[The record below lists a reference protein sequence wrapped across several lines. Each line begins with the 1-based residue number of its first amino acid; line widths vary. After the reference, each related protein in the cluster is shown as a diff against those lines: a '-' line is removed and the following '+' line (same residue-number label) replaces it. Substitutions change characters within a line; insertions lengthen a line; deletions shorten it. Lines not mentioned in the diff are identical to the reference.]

1 VRIPLSAPDVQ
12 EEEIA
17 AVAEVLRTPHLS
29 LGPKLA
35 EFEQN
40 IARYIGAENAIGV
53 SSGTAGLHLCVRAL
67 GIGAGDEV
75 IVPSF
80 TFVAVANVL
89 RYEHAVPV
97 FVDIEPKTL
106 NLDASR
112 VEAAITPRTK
122 AILVVHTFGCPAD
135 LAEILEIAR
144 RHHLYV
150 VEDACEA
157 IGAEYHRRKVGV
169 YGDAGVFAFYPN
181 KQITTGEGGAVVTN
195 DPQLTARVK
204 ALRNQGRSDTDDWF
218 QHSELGY
225 NYRISEMNC
234 ALGVGQL
241 NRIEAILLR
250 REEIAREYDE
260 KLRNCKNLRL
270 PPLSVVRRRISWFV
284 YVVRLA
290 PHFSQMQRD
299 WILEE
304 MNNRGIGCGRYFAP
318 IHLQPAYRNVVAPR
332 DGLKVTEFA
341 AARCLALPFFNRL
354 KDEEMEEVC
363 GNLEDLIQQADKFAP
378 SGKAVS
384 AR

>member
-1 VRIPLSAPDVQ
+1 
-12 EEEIA
+12 
-17 AVAEVLRTPHLS
+17 
-29 LGPKLA
+29 
-35 EFEQN
+35 
-40 IARYIGAENAIGV
+40 
-53 SSGTAGLHLCVRAL
+53 
-67 GIGAGDEV
+67 
-75 IVPSF
+75 
-80 TFVAVANVL
+80 
-89 RYEHAVPV
+89 
-97 FVDIEPKTL
+97 
-106 NLDASR
+106 
-112 VEAAITPRTK
+112 
-122 AILVVHTFGCPAD
+122 VHTFGCPAD